1 MTNQE
6 RLWALVQIALEPGSQ
21 LDKNT
26 TINCMMRAVSG
37 DLTHIGK
44 ALIDRKRVLLNGSDI
59 FNINLSSS
67 AKYYSVE
74 GE

>member
-6 RLWALVQIALEPGSQ
+6 RLWALVQIAMESGSQ
-21 LDKNT
+21 LDKQT
-26 TINCMMRAVSG
+26 TIKCMMRAVSG
-37 DLTHIGK
+37 DLVHIGT
-44 ALIDRKRVLLNGSDI
+44 ALIDRNRILLNGSDI